1 MKKILVSLGIAS
13 MLAATP
19 AFAATAKKPV
29 MHPKTVAM
37 CMVHGKKQVCPT
49 RHHVAH
55 RVVKKHTTTSYKPAK
70 PAKPAT

>member
-29 MHPKTVAM
+29 HATHTTM
-37 CMVHGKKQVCPT
+37 CMTKGKHTPCPDHIVVK
-49 RHHVAH
+49 RHHHAA
-55 RVVKKHTTTSYKPAK
+55 KKKK
-70 PAKPAT
+70 